1 MKKSIIAILLSIMMI
16 SGSIGAVPV
25 FASQPPAVQETAN
38 ILTEEYGFSPEDG
51 LSIGETPVLV
61 DESDVMETGTNAAE
75 DAAEDVAEEQTEE
88 PVEEQSGQP
97 AEEQSA
103 ELAEE

>member
-1 MKKSIIAILLSIMMI
+1 MMI

-25 FASQPPAVQETAN
+25 FASQPPAVQEAAD

-61 DESDVMETGTNAAE
+61 DDLM
-75 DAAEDVAEEQTEE
+75 
-88 PVEEQSGQP
+88 
-97 AEEQSA
+97 
-103 ELAEE
+103 